1 MVITWLYQ
9 VYISNANGNPNN
21 QEEVAI
27 GKDLLGIVA
36 VLWESSNQRFVG
48 IFFPYM
54 GDARRVCPNI
64 EFPFTQLWK
73 PISRVAIY

>member
-27 GKDLLGIVA
+27 GEDLLGIVA

-48 IFFPYM
+48 IFFLYLEVQ
-54 GDARRVCPNI
+54 G
-64 EFPFTQLWK
+64 EFVQ
-73 PISRVAIY
+73 I

>member
-9 VYISNANGNPNN
+9 VNISNANGNPNN

-36 VLWESSNQRFVG
+36 VLWESSDQRFVG
-48 IFFPYM
+48 IFFLYLEVQ
-54 GDARRVCPNI
+54 G
-64 EFPFTQLWK
+64 EFVQ
-73 PISRVAIY
+73 I